1 MDSNMSKAFELLAV
15 GMITVF
21 AILALVVLIGK
32 MIILIVNRYFP
43 EQQEQLKKTI
53 SKIETE
59 SFNNKK
65 LAAIVAVVDSI
76 TQGRGKV
83 TKVTHIDK

>member
-1 MDSNMSKAFELLAV
+1 MSKAFELLAV

-83 TKVTHIDK
+83 TKVTNIDKQGI